1 VQHAESS
8 TSRIHNQSSAQG
20 DGDAR
25 DQEAPVHVD
34 GAGGQPAKQGTT
46 SIREWIL
53 DTRGQAHDGAARNV
67 LNAKRRSDA
76 EARAA
81 AGYHPGGVVATPA
94 KRIAHQRRNPW
105 EPACS
110 AGRSA

>member
-1 VQHAESS
+1 M
-8 TSRIHNQSSAQG
+8 
-20 DGDAR
+20 
-25 DQEAPVHVD
+25 D
-34 GAGGQPAKQGTT
+34 GAGRQPAKQGTA

-53 DTRGQAHDGAARNV
+53 DTRGQAHDSDARNI
-67 LNAKRRSDA
+67 LNAKRRGDA

-81 AGYHPGGVVATPA
+81 AGYHPGGVIATSA
-94 KRIAHQRRNPW
+94 KRVAHQRQNPR